1 MIYGPSPIGPGDH
14 TPPVRGAQRVPAQ
27 SAAVF
32 ELERA
37 IALPPTP
44 PAEVLDAID
53 TAARVLEELASKRL
67 SLHFEYDDAH
77 NKVRVQVTNAEGKV
91 VRTVPP
97 SELLDIAAGHS
108 SVRAA

>member
-1 MIYGPSPIGPGDH
+1 
-14 TPPVRGAQRVPAQ
+14 VRDVQRVPAQ
-27 SAAVF
+27 SQVF

-67 SLHFEYDDAH
+67 SLHFEYDDED
-77 NKVRVQVTNAEGKV
+77 NRVQVQVTNADGKV

-97 SELLDIAAGHS
+97 TELLEIAVGQSA
-108 SVRAA
+108 VDAA